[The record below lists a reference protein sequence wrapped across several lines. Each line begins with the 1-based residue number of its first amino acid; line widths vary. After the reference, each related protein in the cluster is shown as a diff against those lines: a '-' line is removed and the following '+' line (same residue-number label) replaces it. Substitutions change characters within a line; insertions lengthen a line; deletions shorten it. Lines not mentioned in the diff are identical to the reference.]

1 MKRIKRTITIR
12 RIELTSEKVHNHYSN
27 LEICPLCH
35 SPISQKLS
43 RPNSVVENESAQS
56 KQLNGENCKKI
67 KGENMFKKYLPIMLI
82 VLVVNLLCSLPV
94 IATTKEEE
102 AAKFAEKVKANV
114 IKLGTGKDAKVE
126 VKLKD
131 GTKIKGYIRQI
142 YEGSFVVIDD
152 KTGASTEIPYP
163 QVKQAKGKS
172 DTYYFVFGIVGIA
185 ALIALLIVAGK
196 SD

>member
-1 MKRIKRTITIR
+1 M
-12 RIELTSEKVHNHYSN
+12 L
-27 LEICPLCH
+27 
-35 SPISQKLS
+35 
-43 RPNSVVENESAQS
+43 
-56 KQLNGENCKKI
+56 
-67 KGENMFKKYLPIMLI
+67 KKYLTLI
-82 VLVVNLLCSLPV
+82 LTILVINLSFSAV
-94 IATTKEEE
+94 AFADTKVEKE
-102 AAKFAEKVKANV
+102 AKFAEKVKANV
-114 IKLGTGKDAKVE
+114 TKLGTGKDAKVE